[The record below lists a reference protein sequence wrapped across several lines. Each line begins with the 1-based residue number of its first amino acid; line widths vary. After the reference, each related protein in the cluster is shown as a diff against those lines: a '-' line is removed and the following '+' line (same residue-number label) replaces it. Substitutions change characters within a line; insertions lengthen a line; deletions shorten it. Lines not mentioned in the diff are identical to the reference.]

1 MILINKIIST
11 TLILT
16 LMVFNAN
23 AKDELTEGMDAP
35 NFSLT
40 DQDNISR
47 SLEDYKNK
55 WVVIY
60 FYPKDDTPGCTT
72 EACNFRDNIEIIN
85 KLNTNILGISVD

>member
-16 LMVFNAN
+16 LMIFNAN

-47 SLEDYKNK
+47 SLAD
-55 WVVIY
+55 WV
-60 FYPKDDTPGCTT
+60 
-72 EACNFRDNIEIIN
+72 
-85 KLNTNILGISVD
+85 

>member
-60 FYPKDDTPGCTT
+60 FYPKM
-72 EACNFRDNIEIIN
+72 
-85 KLNTNILGISVD
+85 ILLDVLLKPAILETI